1 MSPQIYRRGKHTGE
15 RDLRDLQTEE
25 RITERKAAR
34 QAREASGSRRVQG
47 RWAGGRAAP
56 VGGEGAEGARQRKL
70 SQAWAAARTAA
81 VATPGLDADRQPAGV
96 RHFGP

>member
-47 RWAGGRAAP
+47 RR
-56 VGGEGAEGARQRKL
+56 VKEGAEQEGAGQVGG
-70 SQAWAAARTAA
+70 WAGSARW
-81 VATPGLDADRQPAGV
+81 G
-96 RHFGP
+96 